1 MSPET
6 VLTGEEKL
14 EDRLEKVIARL
25 IVLEKQVKKLVD
37 TLHAVD
43 TRLKNVGFL
52 KDINYLG

>member
-37 TLHAVD
+37 TLHVVD

-52 KDINYLG
+52 KDINYQG